1 MKAFRHLLFVLA
13 FLTLCSFMG
22 MGQAFAADDPVVLGS
37 DDWNFAV
44 AKSIALDFA
53 DHGKWSRAGTYLDEI
68 AENTQ
73 DWYVLLMWSRVKIQ
87 LGDME
92 TADKAIHLALKQAP
106 HNPRILF
113 TAGDIATDLNRPD
126 DALAFYEQAL
136 ELQPDQTYAAMIL
149 GRLYAKKNMWEKLIP
164 LYERIVTTTTP
175 TSEVWIR
182 LAVAHEQA
190 GNLDRA
196 EQCYREYAMMSLNRA
211 IGWSQLL
218 VFYERHGQTVKAD
231 EVRKKLQSLGK
242 TDQRNMRALLPSAR

>member
-1 MKAFRHLLFVLA
+1 MKQFRHFFYGVVALLMLN
-13 FLTLCSFMG
+13 LMG
-22 MGQAFAADDPVVLGS
+22 MGCAFAADEPVVLGS
-37 DDWNFAV
+37 DDWDFAV

-87 LGDME
+87 LGEME
-92 TADKAIHLALKQAP
+92 TADKAIRLALKQAP

-126 DALAFYEQAL
+126 DALVFYEEAL

-190 GNLDRA
+190 GNLGRA
-196 EQCYREYAMMSLNRA
+196 EQCYREHAMMSLNRA
-211 IGWSQLL
+211 VGWSQLL
-218 VFYERHGQTVKAD
+218 VFYERNGMTDKAD
-231 EVRKKLQSLGK
+231 DVRKKLQSLGK